1 MGIRAEQAERALW
14 VACPILMFVLMFGH
28 TTAVVNLALVL
39 VLVGNVAAAC
49 SPARPSPAHWPL
61 VLPMACWAAWTL
73 ACVAWST
80 HPDVSFHAWLDEVV
94 YPALAFWGFWLLG
107 MRMNHRGRL
116 ILVLWT
122 ACVLLAAMS
131 ALYWGQLQPPTPDS
145 FPLRFYNRVGHT
157 STLAVFAMPLFAG
170 LLRYPRWRG
179 IGSTGIACCL
189 FIGLASL
196 NRFFWPSAVVTLLV
210 AFLPL
215 YRRHV
220 LLVLGTTMIVG
231 VLGLSM
237 LELSSRM
244 RLDVDA
250 PALVE
255 QDGEVGGPSELL
267 ARALV
272 GLDRTLLSDA
282 RPRFWQHYLE
292 VGMRNAWTGVGF
304 GKPLPGLAYRD
315 ELPADLASLEPFVS
329 THAHNLFLNTWLQTG
344 VVGLAFQLALL
355 ASLARTFRRH
365 WRSSDW
371 WAPAGLALVAG
382 MLMKNLTD
390 DFMWKTTMLAFWAF
404 AGLLLALAQRAGD
417 PLASGI
423 VAEGRRHDSMNADRH
438 LV

>member
-1 MGIRAEQAERALW
+1 MRIRAEQAERALW
-14 VACPILMFVLMFGH
+14 VACPILMFVMMFGH

-61 VLPMACWAAWTL
+61 VLPMAGWAAWAL
-73 ACVAWST
+73 ACVARST
-80 HPDVSFHAWLDEVV
+80 HPDVSFHAWLDEVL

-116 ILVLWT
+116 VLVLWT

-131 ALYWGQLQPPTPDS
+131 AVYWGQLQPPTPDT

-170 LLRYPRWRG
+170 LLVYPRWRG
-179 IGSTGIACCL
+179 IGLTGIAACL

-196 NRFFWPSAVVTLLV
+196 NRFFWPAAVVTLLV

-220 LLVLGTTMIVG
+220 LLVVGTTTIVV

-250 PALVE
+250 SALGE
-255 QDGEVGGPSELL
+255 SAGEVGSPPGLL
-267 ARALV
+267 SRALV
-272 GLDRTLLSDA
+272 GVDRTLLSDA

-292 VGMRNAWTGVGF
+292 VGMQHAWTGVGF
-304 GKPLPGLAYRD
+304 GKPLPGLAYRED
-315 ELPADLASLEPFVS
+315 LPADLASFEPFVS

-344 VVGLAFQLALL
+344 VVGLALQLALL
-355 ASLARTFRRH
+355 ASLARAFRRH

-382 MLMKNLTD
+382 MLTKNLTD

-404 AGLLLALAQRAGD
+404 AGLLLALAQRAGE

-423 VAEGRRHDSMNADRH
+423 VAEDRRHDRTDADMH